1 MSRLSQLFL
10 DHVGQTSPVPIGIEV
25 ERAEGIYLYAPTG
38 KRYIDLISGVSV
50 SNVGHNNPK
59 VVEAVCAQ
67 AKEYLHLMVYG
78 EVIQSPQVLYAQ
90 KLAQML
96 PDGMDAIYFVN
107 SGSEAVEAALKLAK
121 RFTGRTRL
129 VSFKNAY
136 HGSTHGALSMMGDEY
151 FRNSFRP
158 LLPDTYSL
166 AYNNFDA
173 LSFIDESVAAV
184 IVEPIQGEAG
194 FVLPQKGFLEAL
206 RKKTS
211 EVGALLLFD
220 EIQCGFGRTGKL
232 FASQHFGVTP
242 DILVMAKAFGGGMP
256 LGGVAAPQHIMSAFK
271 SNPVLGHITTFGG
284 HPVCCAAG
292 MAALD
297 YIVDNALME
306 SVDAKSKLFNELLGS
321 NKHIVEIRSLGL
333 LLAVE
338 FGDRA
343 LCGRICRAAVEAGVL
358 TEGFLFC
365 ESALRIAPPLIITEN
380 EVREVCS
387 LLNKVIDEVC
397 GQ

>member
-1 MSRLSQLFL
+1 MSRLSQLFF
-10 DHVGQTSPVPIGIEV
+10 DHVGQTSPAPIGIEV
-25 ERAEGIYLYAPTG
+25 ARAEGIYLYSPTG
-38 KRYIDLISGVSV
+38 KRYVDLISGVSV

-90 KLAQML
+90 KLAKML
-96 PDGMDAIYFVN
+96 PEGMDSIYFVN

-121 RFTGRTRL
+121 RVTGRTRL

-166 AYNNFDA
+166 EYNNFEA
-173 LSFIDESVAAV
+173 LSFIDETVAAV

-194 FVLPQKGFLEAL
+194 FVLPKQGFLEAL
-206 RKKTS
+206 RKRTA
-211 EVGALLLFD
+211 EVGALLIFD

-232 FASQHFGVTP
+232 FAAHYFGVTP
-242 DILVMAKAFGGGMP
+242 DIMVMAKAFGGGMP
-256 LGGVAAPQHIMSAFK
+256 LGGVAAPRSLMSAFQ

-297 YIVDNALME
+297 YIVDNDLMK
-306 SVDAKSKLFNELLGS
+306 SVGAKSKLFNDLLNS

-333 LLAVE
+333 LLALQFE
-338 FGDRA
+338 DREV
-343 LCGRICRAAVEAGVL
+343 CGNICRAAVEAGIL
-358 TEGFLFC
+358 TEGFLFR
-365 ESALRIAPPLIITEN
+365 ESAMRIAPPLTISEEEIKEI
-380 EVREVCS
+380 CQ
-387 LLNKVIDEVC
+387 LLNKVINEVC